1 LSVWQVQQ
9 VLAPQEQV
17 LALAW
22 ELEQQQALE
31 PQEQVLELEL
41 AWELQLLLALEP
53 LLALELGQQQQ
64 QLL

>member
-17 LALAW
+17 LELAW
-22 ELEQQQALE
+22 ELEQQLALE
-31 PQEQVLELEL
+31 PQEQEQVLELAL
-41 AWELQLLLALEP
+41 ELQLQLALEP

-64 QLL
+64 LL